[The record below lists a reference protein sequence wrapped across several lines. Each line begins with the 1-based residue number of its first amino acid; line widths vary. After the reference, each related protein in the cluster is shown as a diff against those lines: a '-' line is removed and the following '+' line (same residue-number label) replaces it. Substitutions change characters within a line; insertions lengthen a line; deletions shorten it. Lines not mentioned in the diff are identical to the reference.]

1 VLAAGILQ
9 LAVQLPA
16 LHRLGLLV
24 WPRWGWRDSGV
35 RRVLKLMVP
44 TLFGSSVAQINLLL
58 DTLIASFLIVG
69 SQSWLGYT
77 DRLLEFPLGLFGVAL
92 GTVILPTLSRHHVA
106 ADPAGFSRA
115 LDWGLRTTL
124 LIGLPAMLGLV
135 LLAEPILATLFQ
147 RGRFSAHDVEMA
159 AMSLAAL
166 SFGLPAFTLVKTLA
180 PAFYAR
186 QDTVTP
192 VRAGI
197 VAMVASMLL
206 NVVFVGLLFWL
217 WHRPEHRTM
226 GWMQALADIP
236 GLHVGLALSS
246 ACASYLNVGLL
257 WRALRREGVYTAQP
271 GWPRH
276 LVRLAI
282 ACVAMTAV
290 LQGGLQ
296 YWNEWT
302 TWGEA
307 ARAWRLAAL
316 VGAGGATFAIVLVA
330 GGWRPRDLR
339 GP

>member
-1 VLAAGILQ
+1 
-9 LAVQLPA
+9 
-16 LHRLGLLV
+16 
-24 WPRWGWRDSGV
+24 
-35 RRVLKLMVP
+35 MVP

-77 DRLLEFPLGLFGVAL
+77 DRLPQFPLGLFGVAL
-92 GTVILPTLSRHHVA
+92 GTMILSRHA
-106 ADPAGFSRA
+106 MSRPIPPASRA

-124 LIGLPAMLGLV
+124 LIGLRRRCSASSCSPSRSSPPVPARPL
-135 LLAEPILATLFQ
+135 
-147 RGRFSAHDVEMA
+147 SARTTSRWRRCRWPRCRSA
-159 AMSLAAL
+159 CRL
-166 SFGLPAFTLVKTLA
+166 TLVKTLA
-180 PAFYAR
+180 PAFCAR